1 MENYFLLAIGYWNL
15 IGSIVL
21 YLMLNPAIADKI
33 LRQWTEIVTVPYDV
47 GRYGSLWLVW
57 AASTNTF
64 FSVMNILTI
73 RWAHTSQIAVIC
85 GDLFVY
91 SVLLLSMTVVLNNEN
106 YGRGLY
112 VSIFFSIFW
121 IVWAIC
127 ALFILLS

>member
-21 YLMLNPAIADKI
+21 YLMLNEAIADKI
-33 LRQWTEIVTVPYDV
+33 LRQWIEIITVPYDV
-47 GRYGSLWLVW
+47 GKYGSLWLVW

-64 FSVMNILTI
+64 FSVINVLAVH
-73 RWAHTSQIAVIC
+73 WARTSQVVVVC

-91 SVLLLSMTVVLNNEN
+91 GIFLLSIIVVLNDKN

-112 VSIFFSIFW
+112 VSIFLTIFW
-121 IVWAIC
+121 MLWAIYS
-127 ALFILLS
+127 LFVLSL